1 MRRTGQQPL
10 PHVVTKE
17 WLFERASEWPA
28 GAVMREQWG
37 QELTSASVPDGAPLP
52 TLSGRPG
59 RLLPE
64 VALAC
69 DSGGLSCCPH
79 CEETQRWAASAPRRV
94 TCRPTA
100 PAVCRAASEVVGTS
114 RGPSGAALG
123 WAVHT
128 ASGSPR
134 VPGCCTNALRQE
146 GGGRQGSYFPHP
158 RGGENGGWPCSGPLT
173 PGHPSKSPFGAFLAH
188 WRARA
193 SSVVRACAGESV
205 PSSISACSR
214 YVASFSRE
222 LCIVSVSPGHFGEA
236 LYPRCKGLP
245 SGRVWHWGAT
255 R

>member
-17 WLFERASEWPA
+17 WLFERASKWPA

-64 VALAC
+64 VALAR

-100 PAVCRAASEVVGTS
+100 PAICRAASEVVGTS

-128 ASGSPR
+128 ASGSPG
-134 VPGCCTNALRQE
+134 VPGGLRRPVRPVAAQMRSDRRA
-146 GGGRQGSYFPHP
+146 GGGKVVISHTL
-158 RGGENGGWPCSGPLT
+158 GEVKT
-173 PGHPSKSPFGAFLAH
+173 GAGLVLA
-188 WRARA
+188 R
-193 SSVVRACAGESV
+193 
-205 PSSISACSR
+205 
-214 YVASFSRE
+214 
-222 LCIVSVSPGHFGEA
+222 
-236 LYPRCKGLP
+236 
-245 SGRVWHWGAT
+245 
-255 R
+255 